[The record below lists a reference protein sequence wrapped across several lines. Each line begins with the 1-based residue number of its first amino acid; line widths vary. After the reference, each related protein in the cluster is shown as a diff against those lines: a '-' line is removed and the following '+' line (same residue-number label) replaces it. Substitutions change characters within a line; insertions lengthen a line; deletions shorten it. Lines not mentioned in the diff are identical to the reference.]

1 MDPLTHTLLTWR
13 FVGKQR
19 RIIAC
24 GLAPDAPFYA
34 VYPVYVIA
42 RGQLRSAL
50 TGNAWPEPPRW
61 LTTLHYACH
70 SLPVALAGAVVIR
83 AVTGRRPR
91 RELAAW
97 ILHILVDIPTHRR
110 DPWGPRFLWPLAD
123 IAVDGWSWVDGLV
136 WLMRRLKRVAGFHR
150 IFRR

>member
-1 MDPLTHTLLTWR
+1 MDPLTHTLLTRR
-13 FVGKQR
+13 FDGKQR
-19 RIIAC
+19 RTIAC
-24 GLAPDAPFYA
+24 GLVPDAPFYA
-34 VYPVYVIA
+34 VYPACVIA

-61 LTTLHYACH
+61 LTVLHYASH
-70 SLPVALAGAVVIR
+70 SLPVAVAGAVVIR
-83 AVTGRRPR
+83 VVTGRRPR

-97 ILHILVDIPTHRR
+97 TLHILVDVPTHRR

-136 WLMRRLKRVAGFHR
+136 WLIRQLKQTTGFHR
-150 IFRR
+150 ILQR